1 MRRINHSTVFEL
13 LLQVN
18 ILQDGSSGDNSIILD
33 QCLHNRTWVLQVGNW
48 DRIKFVL
55 VNK

>member
-1 MRRINHSTVFEL
+1 MRRINHSTVFE
-13 LLQVN
+13 QVN

-33 QCLHNRTWVLQVGNW
+33 QCLHNRTWVLQVGNC
-48 DRIKFVL
+48 DRFKFVL